1 MEILWMLIIG
11 LIVGALAKF
20 LTPGRDPGGFFITM
34 ILGIVGSM
42 VAGFLGRT
50 LGWYSDGETAGLIA
64 SILGAIL
71 VLSVYRLI
79 SSRRRY

>member
-11 LIVGALAKF
+11 LIVGGLAKF
-20 LTPGRDPGGFFITM
+20 LMPGRDPGGMIMTI

-71 VLSVYRLI
+71 ILSVYRLI
-79 SSRRRY
+79 AGRRH

>member
-1 MEILWMLIIG
+1 MLIIG
-11 LIVGALAKF
+11 LIVGVLAKF
-20 LTPGRDPGGFFITM
+20 LMPGRDPGGMIMTI

-71 VLSVYRLI
+71 ILSVYRLI
-79 SSRRRY
+79 AGRRH

>member
-11 LIVGALAKF
+11 LIVGVLAKF
-20 LTPGRDPGGFFITM
+20 LMPGRDPGGMIMTI

-71 VLSVYRLI
+71 ILSVYRLI
-79 SSRRRY
+79 AGRRH

>member
-1 MEILWMLIIG
+1 MLIIG